1 MKKIASNRKK
11 PRKGVAVLEV
21 MVGMVVLSIGL
32 LGVAGMT
39 VTAARRATGLST
51 QSTRDGIV
59 LQELNRLASLPY
71 DTLDA
76 RVGCS
81 TSSTGTLTYSRCVSL
96 TTVSDGLGYKR
107 VRLIIT
113 PTSTYARPETV
124 YVNRA
129 RGTSTSTPLPQ

>member
-1 MKKIASNRKK
+1 MKKIRVNKK
-11 PRKGVAVLEV
+11 RARKGVAVLEV
-21 MVGMVVLSIGL
+21 MVGMVILSIGL

-39 VTAARRATGLST
+39 VTAARRATGMST

-81 TSSTGTLTYSRCVSL
+81 TAASGTLAYSRCITV

-107 VRLIIT
+107 VRVIVT
-113 PTSTYARPETV
+113 PSSIYAKPETV

-129 RGTSTSTPLPQ
+129 RLASTSTPLPE